1 MENTKAVSTPLATH
15 FKLSVKQSP
24 SNEVEKTYISIIN
37 YTSMVGSLMYAIV
50 CTRPDIAHVGTISWF
65 LSNLGK
71 EHWNVVKWIL
81 GYLRDTSDLKLC
93 FGDDKPTLVVY
104 SDLDIDEDIDSNP
117 LWSIWLSF

>member
-1 MENTKAVSTPLATH
+1 
-15 FKLSVKQSP
+15 
-24 SNEVEKTYISIIN
+24 
-37 YTSMVGSLMYAIV
+37 
-50 CTRPDIAHVGTISWF
+50 

-117 LWSIWLSF
+117 LWSI